1 MVARAGAD
9 FLLHCLT
16 WRVGC
21 RAATAPG
28 DRDVPTKPKQTIPD
42 PNNVP
47 VTHVTGFISNIYNGQ
62 TIAMNF
68 VTDQMAIYP
77 DGSGESELIV
87 AARLRFDLNV
97 AVRIRDQLNVHLAS
111 LAATLPPGE
120 KAN

>member
-1 MVARAGAD
+1 MS
-9 FLLHCLT
+9 
-16 WRVGC
+16 
-21 RAATAPG
+21 
-28 DRDVPTKPKQTIPD
+28 TKPKQPIPD

-97 AVRIRDQLNVHLAS
+97 AVRIRDQINIHLAG

>member
-1 MVARAGAD
+1 MAARAYAK
-9 FLLHCLT
+9 FLLSWPNLASRMPSRHS
-16 WRVGC
+16 
-21 RAATAPG
+21 AG
-28 DRDVPTKPKQTIPD
+28 DRDLPTKPRQTIPD

-97 AVRIRDQLNVHLAS
+97 AVRIRDQINIHLAS
-111 LAATLPPGE
+111 LASTLPPGE